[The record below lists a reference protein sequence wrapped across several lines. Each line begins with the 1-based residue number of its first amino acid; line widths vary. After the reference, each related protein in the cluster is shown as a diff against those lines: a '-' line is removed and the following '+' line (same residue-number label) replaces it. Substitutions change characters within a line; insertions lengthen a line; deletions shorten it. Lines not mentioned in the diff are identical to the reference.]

1 MSDKELQRLDQR
13 MEDTADNGAEVEI
26 DLMELF
32 YRLIENAKKIIADA
46 KVKTAQEDY
55 AAAMKELVKVDPNST
70 LFGQADAMISD
81 IKARMDAQK
90 QAELQRELELYEQEK
105 KQAQQE
111 YDDHMELQKM
121 KIKASRELAAKVV
134 SGGEGDAAAAAE
146 EKGKEVVKWLLGNLI
161 Q

>member
-1 MSDKELQRLDQR
+1 MSKRELDRD
-13 MEDTADNGAEVEI
+13 
-26 DLMELF
+26 
-32 YRLIENAKKIIADA
+32 AKKIIADA

-111 YDDHMELQKM
+111 YEDNMELQKM